1 MRTVDATTVQ
11 RILRKY
17 TGATNVDSSLRILRK
32 LGKESTSMS
41 QRHAAE
47 LVYLACATVDT
58 TRTRRALAMCR
69 SNTPESAMVEALQRQ
84 LAGDNSTTVGTIRA
98 DLIKELAQEY
108 NRRSQTSNAST
119 PGYVDGQRI
128 QVRGG
133 ANRSWTPHAAAYV
146 IDNDTPKTEA

>member
-69 SNTPESAMVEALQRQ
+69 SNTPESTMVEALQRQ
-84 LAGDNSTTVGTIRA
+84 LEGNNCASVGTVRA
-98 DLIKELAQEY
+98 ELLRELAQEY
-108 NRRSQTSNAST
+108 NRRSNVSNAST
-119 PGYVDGQRI
+119 PGYMDGQRI

-133 ANRSWTPHAAAYV
+133 ANRSWTPHASAYV
-146 IDNDTPKTEA
+146 IDNETPKTEA